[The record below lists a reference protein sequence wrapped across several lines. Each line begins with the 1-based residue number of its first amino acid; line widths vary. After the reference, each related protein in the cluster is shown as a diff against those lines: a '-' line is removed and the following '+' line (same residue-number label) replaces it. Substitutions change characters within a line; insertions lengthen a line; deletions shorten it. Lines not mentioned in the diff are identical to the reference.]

1 MKLVFEQYDPF
12 KRAQRARYYRTE
24 VHSLIYEVVEN
35 GPDATDY
42 VVATFQDAPRKTY
55 DSFYWAAEDRAKAEA
70 YRLTE
75 EHAYLG
81 YGYTIRQREN

>member
-1 MKLVFEQYDPF
+1 MV
-12 KRAQRARYYRTE
+12 
-24 VHSLIYEVVEN
+24 YEVIEN

-70 YRLTE
+70 DRLTE

-81 YGYTIRQREN
+81 YGYTVRQVADNTLRVAPNTAA